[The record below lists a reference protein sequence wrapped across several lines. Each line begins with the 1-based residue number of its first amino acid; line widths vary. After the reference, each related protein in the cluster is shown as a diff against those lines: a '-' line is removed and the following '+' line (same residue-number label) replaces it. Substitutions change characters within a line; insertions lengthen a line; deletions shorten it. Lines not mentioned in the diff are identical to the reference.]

1 MVAWAAPKG
10 VNERRD
16 VVGPG
21 ARQGAAPELRYVYAS
36 GQRLGAVARQGAE
49 PELRY
54 VVRRA
59 APLDKMAC

>member
-21 ARQGAAPELRYVYAS
+21 ARQGAAPELRYV
-36 GQRLGAVARQGAE
+36 
-49 PELRY
+49 
-54 VVRRA
+54 VRRGSVKKK
-59 APLDKMAC
+59 LVSYNR